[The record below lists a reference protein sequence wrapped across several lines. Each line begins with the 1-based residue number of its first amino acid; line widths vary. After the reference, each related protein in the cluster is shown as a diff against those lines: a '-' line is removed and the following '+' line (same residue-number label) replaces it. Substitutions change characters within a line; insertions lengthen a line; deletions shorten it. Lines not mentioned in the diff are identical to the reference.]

1 MALQGD
7 NLSTLPRRSECGD
20 DRHRHSACWSWGLR
34 WAPGLGCPSPSSG
47 TVSQHPCPPQKQEE
61 KLLSLQHPHKTHRC
75 TRVCTY
81 IHTCVCTDTPHI
93 HRHDHT
99 HAHILHAHTCTLTI
113 ALAPWLQGSAPSA
126 ALRPQH
132 QEPRAPAAT
141 QGQLR
146 EAGAT
151 RWREERRTHG
161 SVRSGMLRE
170 FPQMLERENNFLLVA
185 ERLATVQPSRWP
197 ATASPDTPEGG
208 RGSSA
213 SGH

>member
-7 NLSTLPRRSECGD
+7 TLSTLPRRSECGD
-20 DRHRHSACWSWGLR
+20 NRHRLSACWSWGLR

-47 TVSQHPCPPQKQEE
+47 TVSQHPCPPQKREE
-61 KLLSLQHPHKTHRC
+61 KLLSLQQPHKTHRC
-75 TRVCTY
+75 
-81 IHTCVCTDTPHI
+81 TCVCTDTPHI

-99 HAHILHAHTCTLTI
+99 RAHTLHAHTCTLTI
-113 ALAPWLQGSAPSA
+113 ALAPRLQGSAPSA

-146 EAGAT
+146 EAGPT

-161 SVRSGMLRE
+161 AVRPGMLRE
-170 FPQMLERENNFLLVA
+170 FIDARKRKQFPV
-185 ERLATVQPSRWP
+185 
-197 ATASPDTPEGG
+197 GG
-208 RGSSA
+208 RAAGNSPAFQMA
-213 SGH
+213 SRCQPRCP